1 MAGHEKSNVT
11 DTSGSFA
18 LAHYNMLERIKELVE
33 ASGEGWDVLRYD
45 TSGDNHELIL
55 EGEGL
60 TGSEEIFVGFR
71 TYQSADADYYNLVAA
86 AFTGF
91 VSDNAFDDQPGAM
104 VSGVPAHNNHIDY
117 WITWNAQRIALAMK
131 VGTPVYESAYV
142 GKFLPYALPSQFPYP
157 MVCGGMLDGTPAT
170 RFSDEDHSMPYKGER
185 ANMRMRD
192 TNGIWRWGDTDQ
204 DYPLY
209 CYPYSN
215 DQNVLAGDPNALRD
229 TGGYYHLM
237 PVELFD
243 PGNNLYGALDGI
255 FFITGFDNS
264 VENTL
269 TIDGTEY
276 VVIQDVWRTGFD
288 DYYAI
293 KMET

>member
-1 MAGHEKSNVT
+1 MAGHEISYV
-11 DTSGSFA
+11 DDGSGMTYD

-33 ASGEGWDVLRYD
+33 ASGEGWNVLRYE
-45 TSGDNHELIL
+45 TPSEGNHELIL
-55 EGEGL
+55 KGEGL
-60 TGSEEIFVGFR
+60 TGDEEIFVGFR
-71 TYQSADADYYNLVAA
+71 TYQSEDADYYNLVAA
-86 AFTGF
+86 TFTGF
-91 VSDNAFDDQPGAM
+91 VDDNNFDDQPGAM
-104 VSGVPAHNNHIDY
+104 ISGVPAHNNHIDY

-142 GKFLPYALPSQFPYP
+142 GKFNAYALPSQFPYP
-157 MVCGGMLDGTPAT
+157 MVCGGMLDGAEAI
-170 RFSDEDHSMPYKGER
+170 RFSDEDHNMPYKGDQ
-185 ANMRMRD
+185 ANMRMRNTD
-192 TNGIWRWGDTDQ
+192 GIYKQVR
-204 DYPLY
+204 

-215 DQNVLAGDPNALRD
+215 KGRTNFPDALAGDTYALRD

-237 PVELFD
+237 PVEIFD
-243 PGNNLYGALDGI
+243 PGNNFYGALDGI
-255 FFITGFDNS
+255 FFISGFNNS

-276 VVIQDVWRTGFD
+276 VVIQDVSRTGFN

>member
-1 MAGHEKSNVT
+1 MGHDIGTVT
-11 DTSGSFA
+11 DISGTFG
-18 LAHYNMLERIKELVE
+18 LAHYNMLEKIHDLVT
-33 ASGEGWDVLRYD
+33 AAGQGWTVLRYD

-55 EGEGL
+55 KGEGL
-60 TGSEEIFVGFR
+60 TGTEEIFVGFR

-86 AFTGF
+86 AFAGY
-91 VSDNAFDDQPGAM
+91 VSGNAFDDQPQALI
-104 VSGVPAHNNHIDY
+104 SGVPAHNQNIDY

-142 GKFLPYALPSQFPYP
+142 GKALPYARPSQFPYP
-157 MVCGGMLDGTPAT
+157 VICAGMLNGTPAA
-170 RFSDEDHSMPYKGER
+170 RFSDDSQSMPYKGNR
-185 ANMRMRD
+185 ANFQMRNI
-192 TNGIWRWGDTDQ
+192 NGSWQ
-204 DYPLY
+204 QVH

-215 DQNVLAGDPNALRD
+215 DQNILAGSTNALRD
-229 TGGYYHLM
+229 TGGEYHLM

-243 PGNNLYGALDGI
+243 PDSEIYGALDGI
-255 FFITGFDNS
+255 YFVTGFNNS

-269 TIDGTEY
+269 TIDGSEY

-293 KMET
+293 RMD